1 GPGRTEGRRATTAGH
16 AAGRPPAETDWWQIL
31 QLYNQL
37 AALTPGAVVALNRA
51 VAVAEVEGPDA
62 ALALVDGLDLDGYHL
77 LHAIR
82 ADLLRRLDRR
92 SGAAAA
98 DEGGDARAGEQGP
111 RALPRPGLPA
121 AARRG
126 GAPAPPG

>member
-62 ALALVDGLDLDGYHL
+62 ALTLVDGLDLDDYHL
-77 LHAIR
+77 FHAIR
-82 ADLLRRLDRR
+82 ADFLRRLGRTTEAALAYESAIAHSDNAAERQFLQRR
-92 SGAAAA
+92 
-98 DEGGDARAGEQGP
+98 RAQLTASQP
-111 RALPRPGLPA
+111 
-121 AARRG
+121 
-126 GAPAPPG
+126 